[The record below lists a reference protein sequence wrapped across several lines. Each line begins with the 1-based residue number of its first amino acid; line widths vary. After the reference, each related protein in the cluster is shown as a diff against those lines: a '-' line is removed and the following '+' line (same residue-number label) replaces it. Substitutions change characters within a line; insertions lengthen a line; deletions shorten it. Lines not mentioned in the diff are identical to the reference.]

1 VCVDFGA
8 GRGLLNVLVANQ
20 ISRVP
25 ARNLWSDDGVGPA
38 LESGGTLVMKTD
50 GSAFVPAP
58 PPPPGGSNTIE
69 RERDIALRNI
79 SITRDAHGRVG
90 LRFAR
95 PHGAFRGPF
104 EITSL
109 VRGGAAER
117 SDVRLV
123 GFLFVAVDG
132 GDVESIDD
140 DAVAALLRGAPYTTF
155 TLTGWGGGGG
165 GAAEMRERVVTQ
177 RRLKAEQEQT
187 RQEAE
192 RKRTEDEQH
201 RLKTEQERTR
211 QGAERKRTE
220 GEQHSRR
227 PGAGPGA
234 RSVTFDED
242 AVQGARERTAT
253 SADRSSL
260 GRSEME
266 RRKRV
271 EAEAAAEAKK
281 RQEEQVRSEM
291 EMRKRVEAAAA
302 AAEATEAKKR
312 QEEQARAEMERRRN
326 EKVEEAAAAAAVKKR
341 QEEQASAEME
351 RRRKEEAA
359 RAAEAAAKKRG
370 EEQAR
375 AEMKR
380 RKEATVEAE
389 AVKEQAGMAEW
400 AAGHEIRGPCTF
412 CGKPVMQ
419 RDARYKGPAGYCHAQ
434 CFVSAN
440 SSLQG
445 KAGDGA
451 NFMLPG
457 VRSPSKAER
466 ERFAPPRPN
475 APAKAL
481 VGAFGNQAGLQQ
493 ARTRPATSH
502 RQPGPTQPQRHHVV
516 QQGPGTAR
524 RGPVVM
530 RPQTAPRMPGPAM
543 PKGMGSGFRV

>member
-1 VCVDFGA
+1 MDAADHDKLNAALRDRYKADLSSTPVSRARSPVKTPCKDPSIKSPQKGA
-8 GRGLLNVLVANQ
+8 GTNAGPVSKHVWLSRSGSILYPEYLISPIPGTMQVQKESTRPLSAMNERISVPLPPNQ
-20 ISRVP
+20 C
-25 ARNLWSDDGVGPA
+25 NDKM
-38 LESGGTLVMKTD
+38 ESPEV
-50 GSAFVPAP
+50 
-58 PPPPGGSNTIE
+58 N
-69 RERDIALRNI
+69 
-79 SITRDAHGRVG
+79 
-90 LRFAR
+90 
-95 PHGAFRGPF
+95 
-104 EITSL
+104 ITS
-109 VRGGAAER
+109 VQPET
-117 SDVRLV
+117 
-123 GFLFVAVDG
+123 VD
-132 GDVESIDD
+132 
-140 DAVAALLRGAPYTTF
+140 L
-155 TLTGWGGGGG
+155 
-165 GAAEMRERVVTQ
+165 
-177 RRLKAEQEQT
+177 
-187 RQEAE
+187 
-192 RKRTEDEQH
+192 
-201 RLKTEQERTR
+201 
-211 QGAERKRTE
+211 
-220 GEQHSRR
+220 
-227 PGAGPGA
+227 
-234 RSVTFDED
+234 
-242 AVQGARERTAT
+242 
-253 SADRSSL
+253 
-260 GRSEME
+260 
-266 RRKRV
+266 
-271 EAEAAAEAKK
+271 
-281 RQEEQVRSEM
+281 
-291 EMRKRVEAAAA
+291 AAAA
-302 AAEATEAKKR
+302 AAGSFTNIRGTIERGIDEHVCVRVSRAHDRPFACIATPAAAAKKR
-312 QEEQARAEMERRRN
+312 EEEQAR
-326 EKVEEAAAAAAVKKR
+326 
-341 QEEQASAEME
+341 AEME

>member
-1 VCVDFGA
+1 MDAADHDKLNAALRDRYKADLSSTPVSRARSPVKTPCKDPSIKSPQKGAGTNAGPVSKHVWLSRSGSILYPEYLISPIPGTMQVQKESTRPLSAMNERISVLLPPNQCNDKMESPEMNITSVQPDPADLAAAAAAGSFTNIRGKIERGIDEHVCV
-8 GRGLLNVLVANQ
+8 RV
-20 ISRVP
+20 SRAHDRPFACIATP
-25 ARNLWSDDGVGPA
+25 AAAAKKREEEQA
-38 LESGGTLVMKTD
+38 RAEM
-50 GSAFVPAP
+50 
-58 PPPPGGSNTIE
+58 E
-69 RERDIALRNI
+69 RRRKE
-79 SITRDAHGRVG
+79 
-90 LRFAR
+90 
-95 PHGAFRGPF
+95 
-104 EITSL
+104 E
-109 VRGGAAER
+109 AA
-117 SDVRLV
+117 
-123 GFLFVAVDG
+123 
-132 GDVESIDD
+132 
-140 DAVAALLRGAPYTTF
+140 AVAAAKKRQEEQAR
-155 TLTGWGGGGG
+155 
-165 GAAEMRERVVTQ
+165 AEMERRRKEEAAAAAAAAAAVAAKKREEE
-177 RRLKAEQEQT
+177 KA
-187 RQEAE
+187 RA
-192 RKRTEDEQH
+192 
-201 RLKTEQERTR
+201 
-211 QGAERKRTE
+211 
-220 GEQHSRR
+220 
-227 PGAGPGA
+227 
-234 RSVTFDED
+234 
-242 AVQGARERTAT
+242 
-253 SADRSSL
+253 
-260 GRSEME
+260 EME
-266 RRKRV
+266 RRKRA
-271 EAEAAAEAKK
+271 EAAAAAEAKK
-281 RQEEQVRSEM
+281 RGEEQARAEV
-291 EMRKRVEAAAA
+291 EMRKRAAA
-302 AAEATEAKKR
+302 EAKKR
-312 QEEQARAEMERRRN
+312 QEEQARAEMERRRK
-326 EKVEEAAAAAAVKKR
+326 EAAEAAAAAAAVKKR

-543 PKGMGSGFRV
+543 PKGMGSVFRL

>member
-1 VCVDFGA
+1 MDAADHDKLNAALRDRYKADLSSTPVSRARSPVKTPCKDPSIKSPQKGA
-8 GRGLLNVLVANQ
+8 GTNAGPVSKHVWLSRSGSILYPEYLISPIPGTMQVQKESTRPLSAMNERISVPLPPNQ
-20 ISRVP
+20 C
-25 ARNLWSDDGVGPA
+25 NDKM
-38 LESGGTLVMKTD
+38 ESPEV
-50 GSAFVPAP
+50 
-58 PPPPGGSNTIE
+58 N
-69 RERDIALRNI
+69 
-79 SITRDAHGRVG
+79 
-90 LRFAR
+90 
-95 PHGAFRGPF
+95 
-104 EITSL
+104 ITS
-109 VRGGAAER
+109 VQ
-117 SDVRLV
+117 
-123 GFLFVAVDG
+123 
-132 GDVESIDD
+132 
-140 DAVAALLRGAPYTTF
+140 P
-155 TLTGWGGGGG
+155 
-165 GAAEMRERVVTQ
+165 TQ
-177 RRLKAEQEQT
+177 RL
-187 RQEAE
+187 
-192 RKRTEDEQH
+192 
-201 RLKTEQERTR
+201 
-211 QGAERKRTE
+211 
-220 GEQHSRR
+220 
-227 PGAGPGA
+227 
-234 RSVTFDED
+234 
-242 AVQGARERTAT
+242 
-253 SADRSSL
+253 
-260 GRSEME
+260 
-266 RRKRV
+266 
-271 EAEAAAEAKK
+271 
-281 RQEEQVRSEM
+281 
-291 EMRKRVEAAAA
+291 AAAA
-302 AAEATEAKKR
+302 AAGSFTNIRGKIERGIDEHVCVRVSRAHDRPFACIATPAAAAKKR
-312 QEEQARAEMERRRN
+312 EEEQAR
-326 EKVEEAAAAAAVKKR
+326 
-341 QEEQASAEME
+341 AEME

-359 RAAEAAAKKRG
+359 RVSEAAAKKRG

-543 PKGMGSGFRV
+543 PKGMGSVFRV